1 MMVFEELITIA
12 PELEVP
18 IKSLVRI
25 LQFVGGIAAIWL
37 ILWMVN
43 FAYSIRR
50 TLLIKKM
57 ISKLE
62 ENNQKLDKLIKR
74 K

>member
-57 ISKLE
+57 INKLE
-62 ENNQKLDKLIKR
+62 ENNQKLDKLLR
-74 K
+74 KK

>member
-1 MMVFEELITIA
+1 MVFEELITIA

-57 ISKLE
+57 INKLE
-62 ENNQKLDKLIKR
+62 ENNQKLDKLLR
-74 K
+74 KK